1 MRASTA
7 TTGVAAKAA
16 SVVFQ
21 SEERMLQPR
30 LSDLLKAIVVGRS
43 AAHSIEILRND
54 RMIGLWQLKPI
65 ERLVAV
71 VTRGCAHPQTNLGP
85 ATSKLCHGR
94 QISHN
99 DIRSRHGIRSTP

>member
-1 MRASTA
+1 MRASSA
-7 TTGVAAKAA
+7 TTGVTTKAA

-30 LSDLLKAIVVGRS
+30 LSDLLKAIVVARS
-43 AAHSIEILRND
+43 AAHAIEILRND
-54 RMIGLWQLKPI
+54 WMVGAWQLKPI

-71 VTRGCAHPQTNLGP
+71 IARGCAHPQADLSS

-99 DIRSRHGIRSTP
+99 DIRPR

>member
-1 MRASTA
+1 MRASRA
-7 TTGVAAKAA
+7 TRGVATKVA
-16 SVVFQ
+16 SVAFQ

-30 LSDLLKAIVVGRS
+30 LSDLFKAIVVARS
-43 AAHSIEILRND
+43 AAHPIEILRND
-54 RMIGLWQLKPI
+54 RMVGIWQLKPI

-71 VTRGCAHPQTNLGP
+71 ITRGCAHPQTNLGP

-99 DIRSRHGIRSTP
+99 DIRSRHS